1 MPMAI
6 GFVALNSY
14 SIADTYFVG
23 QLGTLPLAAIGF
35 TFPVAFTMVAIG
47 LGVGIGTSSVVAR
60 LLGTGDHRAVQ
71 RITTHALLLGGL
83 LGMILLSIG
92 LATIEPV
99 FRALGADERT
109 LPLIRE
115 YMWPYYLGSV
125 LFVLPMIG
133 NFSLRAA
140 GESKVPAI
148 ILSLSAVVNIVLDP
162 LLIFGLWGFP
172 RLELQGAAIATVVA
186 NAVTVLASLTILYRR
201 ERMIRG
207 RYVGLDHL
215 WDSWRRLLHVGMPA
229 TAANLL
235 LPITFAAITAM
246 VAAYGPESVAGF
258 AVASRVESIVLIV
271 VFAMQAS
278 VGPIVGQN
286 LGAGHM
292 GRVRGAIDLSNRFL
306 LIYTILFAA
315 VLFVVARTLVSIFDN
330 NPVVVDTAVAYLHIV
345 PITHGAF
352 GLMMV
357 AVGSFNSLGR
367 PMPAVVLTFVK
378 FFVVYIPLAF
388 ILSRLVGI
396 TGIFWAN
403 AVSHLLFGVGS
414 LVWLRRELNALEA
427 ETRLAGRPPS
437 VEFPAPSESNF

>member
-115 YMWPYYLGSV
+115 YMRPYYLGSV

-278 VGPIVGQN
+278 VGPIVGQKHAGVHAEVQPHN
-286 LGAGHM
+286 LM
-292 GRVRGAIDLSNRFL
+292 GWNGL
-306 LIYTILFAA
+306 LLDHEIA
-315 VLFVVARTLVSIFDN
+315 
-330 NPVVVDTAVAYLHIV
+330 
-345 PITHGAF
+345 
-352 GLMMV
+352 
-357 AVGSFNSLGR
+357 
-367 PMPAVVLTFVK
+367 
-378 FFVVYIPLAF
+378 
-388 ILSRLVGI
+388 
-396 TGIFWAN
+396 
-403 AVSHLLFGVGS
+403 
-414 LVWLRRELNALEA
+414 
-427 ETRLAGRPPS
+427 
-437 VEFPAPSESNF
+437 